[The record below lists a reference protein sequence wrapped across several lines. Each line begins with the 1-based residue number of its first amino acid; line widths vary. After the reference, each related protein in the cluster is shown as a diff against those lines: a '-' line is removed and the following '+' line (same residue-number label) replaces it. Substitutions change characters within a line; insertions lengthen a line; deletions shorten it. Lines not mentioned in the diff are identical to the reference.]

1 MDLYPT
7 GDDDQTANPVHG
19 GRAPGVG
26 AQKHPFLNS
35 AYPGSHRLY
44 LAMSQA
50 PGSPMVT

>member
-7 GDDDQTANPVHG
+7 GDDDQTANPVRG
-19 GRAPGVG
+19 GRAPGVER
-26 AQKHPFLNS
+26 HPFLNS
-35 AYPGSHRLY
+35 AYPDSHRLY